1 MLYFLPL
8 VVQAPVPFVLGVQYK
23 TAEVRGRCGGLV
35 RVNVYKDRIKN
46 AGALPQLP
54 SQQALADALAGTY
67 AELRCVAVCAT
78 VCVTVFLAG
87 ACCSSFFPLL
97 SAAVALCW
105 RLLLLRC

>member
-1 MLYFLPL
+1 M
-8 VVQAPVPFVLGVQYK
+8 PFVLGVQYK

-67 AELRCVAVCAT
+67 AELRS
-78 VCVTVFLAG
+78 VT
-87 ACCSSFFPLL
+87 
-97 SAAVALCW
+97 
-105 RLLLLRC
+105 LLLTGSAGRVACLVRIASLQPPCDS